1 MYNELID
8 ALNELIS
15 ETSTN
20 KKQDILKKH
29 KETPGFRDVI
39 EFLTNDF
46 KTTGIS
52 TKKIQKELELT
63 EDNDDLLTLLDFVV
77 ENNTG
82 KDSVIARVKTF
93 IDKHDPIFEDVFSKN
108 LKLGVSAKTVNKA
121 FGEHLVPV
129 FNVQL
134 AFPYDKEIGTDKKQ
148 IDRYED
154 TDKFYVTQKLDGYR
168 AVTVVTD
175 KIKTYTRKGQEI
187 EGLEELHEKV
197 NEFVTKNQLSNLVL
211 DGELLLVNHDNLT
224 SDELFRQTSK
234 ALRKKGS
241 KKDIEYNIFDLLTYD
256 EFMSDGQSKQTY
268 ENRRKAL
275 DTLTGVDLVKIVE
288 VLDIITKDQ
297 IKDWSETATNNGWEG
312 VMLNYQNGKYETKRT
327 PNLLKVKKMHT
338 ADLEL
343 IGFKEAIDGKFKG
356 GLQSIVVQF
365 GDNTVDVGSGLSEE
379 LREEIWK
386 NQDFY
391 LGKIV
396 EIQYFE
402 VSENQNGGKSLR
414 FPVFKSFRFD
424 KTKEDINID

>member
-1 MYNELID
+1 M
-8 ALNELIS
+8 
-15 ETSTN
+15 
-20 KKQDILKKH
+20 
-29 KETPGFRDVI
+29 
-39 EFLTNDF
+39 
-46 KTTGIS
+46 
-52 TKKIQKELELT
+52 
-63 EDNDDLLTLLDFVV
+63 
-77 ENNTG
+77 
-82 KDSVIARVKTF
+82 
-93 IDKHDPIFEDVFSKN
+93 
-108 LKLGVSAKTVNKA
+108 
-121 FGEHLVPV
+121 
-129 FNVQL
+129 
-134 AFPYDKEIGTDKKQ
+134 
-148 IDRYED
+148 
-154 TDKFYVTQKLDGYR
+154 TQKLDGYR

-256 EFMSDGQSKQTY
+256 EFMFDGQSKQTY

-312 VMLNYQNGKYETKRT
+312 VMLNYQNGKYEIKRT

>member
-1 MYNELID
+1 M
-8 ALNELIS
+8 
-15 ETSTN
+15 
-20 KKQDILKKH
+20 
-29 KETPGFRDVI
+29 F
-39 EFLTNDF
+39 
-46 KTTGIS
+46 
-52 TKKIQKELELT
+52 
-63 EDNDDLLTLLDFVV
+63 
-77 ENNTG
+77 
-82 KDSVIARVKTF
+82 
-93 IDKHDPIFEDVFSKN
+93 
-108 LKLGVSAKTVNKA
+108 
-121 FGEHLVPV
+121 
-129 FNVQL
+129 
-134 AFPYDKEIGTDKKQ
+134 
-148 IDRYED
+148 
-154 TDKFYVTQKLDGYR
+154 
-168 AVTVVTD
+168 
-175 KIKTYTRKGQEI
+175 
-187 EGLEELHEKV
+187 
-197 NEFVTKNQLSNLVL
+197 
-211 DGELLLVNHDNLT
+211 
-224 SDELFRQTSK
+224 
-234 ALRKKGS
+234 
-241 KKDIEYNIFDLLTYD
+241 
-256 EFMSDGQSKQTY
+256 DGQSKQTY

-343 IGFKEAIDGKFKG
+343 VGFKEAIDGKFKG